1 MRLGR
6 LAQGQSVL
14 LWLTVVPIAASRGA
28 GLRRLSYNVD
38 DSMDGRTVEYALR
51 HGLRM
56 GAHAVRHAK
65 FVEDGIMLDGVRV
78 HANVPVRSG
87 QTVSIVVG
95 DTEQAIAASQVLAV
109 PGVLDIVFED
119 EDLLIVDKPAGLVM
133 HPGTGHRT
141 DTLGNR
147 VMAYYAQHGVR
158 AGFHP
163 VHRLDAGTSGLVVIA
178 KNAHAQDRLQRTLH
192 TPSFERVYLALCA
205 GCPSP
210 SSGTV
215 DASIGFASGHENI
228 RCITPDGKPA
238 RTHYRVLASSKK
250 GGELLGPT
258 IPTTTLDESQSEHL
272 TGSQE
277 GYRLLPSLP
286 SDAQVSLVEL
296 KLETGRTHQIR
307 IHMAHIGCAL
317 LGDSLY
323 GTPDARIARP
333 ALHSAYLALIHPVL
347 GTKLTFESP
356 LPLDMQVIA
365 DGLEK

>member
-1 MRLGR
+1 M
-6 LAQGQSVL
+6 
-14 LWLTVVPIAASRGA
+14 
-28 GLRRLSYNVD
+28 RRLSYNVD

-51 HGLRM
+51 HGLHM

-87 QTVSIVVG
+87 QTVSIAVG
-95 DTEQAIAASQVLAV
+95 DSEQAIAASQVLPAAGPLNV
-109 PGVLDIVFED
+109 VFED
-119 EDLLIVDKPAGLVM
+119 KDLLIVDKPSGLVM
-133 HPGTGHRT
+133 HPGMGHRT

-147 VMAYYAQHGVR
+147 VMAYYEQHGVR

-192 TPSFERVYLALCA
+192 TPDFERSYLALCT
-205 GCPSP
+205 GCPLP
-210 SSGTV
+210 PSGTV
-215 DASIGFASGHENI
+215 DAPIGFDLGHEGV
-228 RCITPDGKPA
+228 RCVVPDGKPA
-238 RTHYRVLASSKK
+238 QTHYKMLTCSEKTARV
-250 GGELLGPT
+250 
-258 IPTTTLDESQSEHL
+258 
-272 TGSQE
+272 TGQPDM
-277 GYRLLPSLP
+277 RI
-286 SDAQVSLVEL
+286 SLVEL

-333 ALHSAYLALIHPVL
+333 ALHSAYLALVHPVL
-347 GTKLTFESP
+347 GTKLSFESP
-356 LPLDMQVIA
+356 LPPDMQELV
-365 DGLEK
+365 GKLGK